1 MNDNNNKR
9 NDKETQ
15 IILDWNTNN
24 DCNSYDTIE
33 DMINHWEASYLD
45 SEQSQEYIVSI
56 LYNELEQ
63 QFNTDKKRGQDFLEE
78 NEIDYDVICAIEKL
92 YERSIRN
99 ISWDINKS
107 KLEHKLDYVY
117 YIHATIKV
125 KKILKFHEL
134 DGVDYD

>member
-15 IILDWNTNN
+15 IILDWNTND

-56 LYNELEQ
+56 LYDELEQ
-63 QFNTDKKRGQDFLEE
+63 QFNSDKNRGRDFLEE
-78 NEIDYDVICAIEKL
+78 NEIDYDMICAIEKL
-92 YERSIRN
+92 YERS
-99 ISWDINKS
+99 SWDNNKS
-107 KLEHKLDYVY
+107 KLEHKLDYVFY
-117 YIHATIKV
+117 KHATMKV

-134 DGVDYD
+134 DGVDYE

>member
-15 IILDWNTNN
+15 IILDWNTND

-56 LYNELEQ
+56 LYDELEQ
-63 QFNTDKKRGQDFLEE
+63 QFNSDKNRGRDFLEE
-78 NEIDYDVICAIEKL
+78 NEIDYDMICAIEKL
-92 YERSIRN
+92 YERS
-99 ISWDINKS
+99 SWDNNKS
-107 KLEHKLDYVY
+107 KLEHKLDYVF
-117 YIHATIKV
+117 YIHATMKV

-134 DGVDYD
+134 DGVDYE

>member
-24 DCNSYDTIE
+24 LCNSYDTIE

-56 LYNELEQ
+56 LYDELEQ
-63 QFNTDKKRGQDFLEE
+63 QFNSDKNRGRDFLEE
-78 NEIDYDVICAIEKL
+78 NEIDYDMICAIEKL
-92 YERSIRN
+92 YERS
-99 ISWDINKS
+99 SWDNNKS

-117 YIHATIKV
+117 YIHATMKV

-134 DGVDYD
+134 DGVDYE